1 MTRLS
6 SNDHNS
12 SYRPHATRVPGSAL
26 VQVSFG
32 TGAVG
37 WDPAGHERGSQGWSS
52 DVAEDGAAMDAVGA
66 VVGAV
71 VVVVDWDGDGGVVV
85 EPPAAG
91 ALAGEGAFTAN

>member
-1 MTRLS
+1 
-6 SNDHNS
+6 
-12 SYRPHATRVPGSAL
+12 
-26 VQVSFG
+26 
-32 TGAVG
+32 
-37 WDPAGHERGSQGWSS
+37 
-52 DVAEDGAAMDAVGA
+52 VAEDGAAMDAVGA